1 MFFSLIFLTSYHLQ
15 DDVSEVRKSQC
26 TLRAL
31 KEWFVEHHDREDP
44 LIIILPDFES
54 FSTNVLHD
62 FILVL
67 RYFNDNIMNESA
79 SCRCK

>member
-1 MFFSLIFLTSYHLQ
+1 MR
-15 DDVSEVRKSQC
+15 V
-26 TLRAL
+26 L
-31 KEWFVEHHDREDP
+31 KKLFAERHDPEDP

-67 RYFNDNIMNESA
+67 RYS
-79 SCRCK
+79 

>member
-1 MFFSLIFLTSYHLQ
+1 MRVLKKFFAEYH
-15 DDVSEVRKSQC
+15 DP
-26 TLRAL
+26 
-31 KEWFVEHHDREDP
+31 EDP

-67 RYFNDNIMNESA
+67 RYFQQYFSACDKKMTLENIA
-79 SCRCK
+79 W